1 MPLAVNPADA
11 PPIEPSRVSFAP
23 ETAAA
28 FVTETPRSATTSAA
42 VDDAEVDRGRV
53 HLATAG
59 V

>member
-28 FVTETPRSATTSAA
+28 FVTETPRSATTSPRWTMPKSTM
-42 VDDAEVDRGRV
+42 VVFTW
-53 HLATAG
+53 ATAG